1 MMISTH
7 EHAMTLPSCSYT
19 RSTLLA
25 LALWVSASLHA
36 QTAQTPTPI
45 AEAWHYKLT
54 ASNYD
59 TQGLTAAQDINL
71 RGSREDTTWW
81 VAHYRRGSEFEQSRA
96 GWEQN
101 WGYGWGQLTSSL
113 QVATRGF
120 AGGALTAQ
128 LGGESLHALVGW
140 GRTNLKD
147 YYNLNFDPNDAITL
161 GVGGKL
167 QGNGTYTLF
176 TVKDDRLRTDQQ
188 ISHAVLR
195 LPLAEHTR
203 LTLDYA
209 YKRGRASEQALLV
222 QGSAW
227 AVGVDYKEVFLRVT
241 ADNKVNFT
249 QYNQTRVALGL
260 RF

>member
-1 MMISTH
+1 MTSNARSISH
-7 EHAMTLPSCSYT
+7 
-19 RSTLLA
+19 STWIA
-25 LALWVSASLHA
+25 SVLWMSACVQA
-36 QTAQTPTPI
+36 QTEPTPTAKAPAAN
-45 AEAWHYKLT
+45 AEPWRYKLT

-81 VAHYRRGSEFEQSRA
+81 VAHYRRASEFEQSRA
-96 GWEQN
+96 GWEQS
-101 WGYGWGQLTSSL
+101 WGHDWGQLTSSL

-120 AGGALTAQ
+120 AGGAVTAQ

-161 GVGGKL
+161 GLGGKL
-167 QGNGTYTLF
+167 QGNSTYSLF
-176 TVKDDRLRTDQQ
+176 TVKDDRLHTEQQ

-195 LPLAEHTR
+195 VPLQGQFR

-209 YKRGRASEQALLV
+209 NKRGRASEQEPLV
-222 QGSAW
+222 RGSSL
-227 AVGVDYKEVFLRVT
+227 AVGVDFKDVFLRLT
-241 ADNKVNFT
+241 ADSKVNFT
-249 QYNQTRVALGL
+249 AYNQTRVALGW

>member
-1 MMISTH
+1 MKSSVRSISH
-7 EHAMTLPSCSYT
+7 
-19 RSTLLA
+19 STWIA
-25 LALWVSASLHA
+25 SVLWMSACVQA
-36 QTAQTPTPI
+36 QTAPPATAKDPADG
-45 AEAWHYKLT
+45 AEPWHYKLT

-81 VAHYRRGSEFEQSRA
+81 VAHYRRASEFEQSRA

-101 WGYGWGQLTSSL
+101 WSYGWGQLTSSL

-120 AGGALTAQ
+120 AGGAVTAQ

-161 GVGGKL
+161 GLGGKL
-167 QGNGTYTLF
+167 QGKSTYSLF
-176 TVKDDRLRTDQQ
+176 MVKDDRLHTEQQ

-195 LPLAEHTR
+195 VPLQGQLR

-209 YKRGRASEQALLV
+209 NKRGRASEQEQLV
-222 QGSAW
+222 RGSSL
-227 AVGVDYKEVFLRVT
+227 AVGVDFKDVFLRLT

-249 QYNQTRVALGL
+249 PYNQTRVALGW